1 MSSAQ
6 DVKKGWHRL
15 SQTGLNISR
24 KSDLCGILARILMM
38 RAKKRNELRL
48 CDPSRIC

>member
-15 SQTGLNISR
+15 SQTGLNTSR

-38 RAKKRNELRL
+38 RAKKRNGLRL